1 MKRKMIALFL
11 AASLAACGGCGTARN
26 DSDAL
31 SSVSYSER
39 TAVSEASCAS
49 SAGESASAAQ
59 TAPVSVAAETPTP
72 AQTETPPPTETPAP
86 ESDEVTS
93 ETVAFDPNWT
103 YAGNSQ
109 IHPGTAVL
117 YTAKPSLRKN
127 ITVCVNAGHGTEG
140 GENVYTLCHPD
151 GSAKVTGGSTAAGS
165 TYAMAVAGGTTLL
178 DGTPERSATLSLALL
193 LKNKLLD
200 AGYNVLMIR
209 ETDDVQLDNI
219 ARTLMANNL
228 ADCHIAIHYDSTDSD
243 KGAFYMSVPDNAA
256 YRAMEP
262 VASTWENDDLLGD
275 SVIRGLSAVGVK
287 IYSSG
292 SLEADLTQTSYSTV
306 PSIDLEVGDRAS
318 DHSENVQS
326 TIADGIVQ
334 GVTNYFGQ

>member
-1 MKRKMIALFL
+1 MKRKLITLLL
-11 AASLAACGGCGTARN
+11 AASLAACSGCGAA
-26 DSDAL
+26 SKEGGAL
-31 SSVSYSER
+31 SSVNSSDRAVISE
-39 TAVSEASCAS
+39 VSAASPAE
-49 SAGESASAAQ
+49 ESAPAE
-59 TAPVSVAAETPTP
+59 TATPVPTETPAPTALPTPTP
-72 AQTETPPPTETPAP
+72 SPAP

-93 ETVAFDPNWT
+93 EAVAFDPNWT

-109 IHPGTAVL
+109 IHTGTAVL
-117 YTAKPSLRKN
+117 YTAKPSLKKG

-140 GENVYTLCHPD
+140 GESVYTLCHPD

-178 DGTPERSATLSLALL
+178 DGTPERSATFSLALL
-193 LKNKLLD
+193 LKDKLLNN
-200 AGYNVLMIR
+200 GYNVLMIR
-209 ETDDVQLDNI
+209 ESDDVQLDNI

-228 ADCHIAIHYDSTDSD
+228 ADCHIALHYDSTESD
-243 KGAFYMSVPDNAA
+243 KGAFYMSVPDNAS

-275 SVIRGLSAVGVK
+275 SVIRGLSAAGVK

-318 DHSENVQS
+318 DHSENAQS

-334 GVTNYFGQ
+334 GVTNYFGR

>member
-1 MKRKMIALFL
+1 MSRRLDDGESMIAERDGVIDGKI
-11 AASLAACGGCGTARN
+11 ASHGSKVVLGQSQSHDGGRLLGKLLHESLIRSGHLRFQAP
-26 DSDAL
+26 
-31 SSVSYSER
+31 SVEDK
-39 TAVSEASCAS
+39 AVAKMMIHMTVSRDEMGGSEA
-49 SAGESASAAQ
+49 
-59 TAPVSVAAETPTP
+59 
-72 AQTETPPPTETPAP
+72 
-86 ESDEVTS
+86 
-93 ETVAFDPNWT
+93 VAFDPNWT

-109 IHPGTAVL
+109 IHTGTAVL
-117 YTAKPSLRKN
+117 YTAKPSLKKG
-127 ITVCVNAGHGTEG
+127 ITVCVNAGHGTES
-140 GENVYTLCHPD
+140 GESVYTLCHPD

-193 LKNKLLD
+193 LKDKLLNN
-200 AGYNVLMIR
+200 GYNVLMIR
-209 ETDDVQLDNI
+209 ESDDVQLDNI

-228 ADCHIAIHYDSTDSD
+228 ADCHIALHYDSTESD
-243 KGAFYMSVPDNAA
+243 KGAFYMSVPDNAS

-275 SVIRGLSAVGVK
+275 SVIRGLSAAGVK

-318 DHSENVQS
+318 DHSENAQS

-334 GVTNYFGQ
+334 GVTNYFGR

>member
-1 MKRKMIALFL
+1 MKRKLITLL
-11 AASLAACGGCGTARN
+11 VAASLAACSGCGAARTE
-26 DSDAL
+26 SGAL
-31 SSVSYSER
+31 SSAGSSER
-39 TAVSEASCAS
+39 TVVSETPSVS
-49 SAGESASAAQ
+49 SADETVSDMQ
-59 TAPVSVAAETPTP
+59 TVSVPTATSTP
-72 AQTETPPPTETPAP
+72 APTPTETPAP
-86 ESDEVTS
+86 TPTPAAESDEVTS
-93 ETVAFDPNWT
+93 RTVSFDPNWT
-103 YAGNSQ
+103 YAGNSL
-109 IHPGTAVL
+109 IHTGTAVL
-117 YTAKPSLRKN
+117 YTAKPSIRKD

-140 GENVYTLCHPD
+140 GESVYTLCHPD

-193 LKNKLLD
+193 LKDKLLNN
-200 AGYNVLMIR
+200 GCNVLMIR

-228 ADCHIAIHYDSTDSD
+228 ADCHIAIHYDSTESD
-243 KGAFYMSVPDNAA
+243 KGAFYMSVPDNAS

-275 SVIRGLSAVGVK
+275 SVIRGLSAAGVK

-292 SLEADLTQTSYSTV
+292 SIEADLTQTSYSTV

-318 DHSENVQS
+318 DHSESAQS

-334 GVTNYFGQ
+334 GVANYFGR